1 MLLTASCP
9 LARCPLQIK
18 ITMDALKDILG
29 DAQAYLTA
37 DENKVAVGV
46 VGGATI
52 AAAFTLYMRRGS
64 SKPGT
69 FDIGSGSVDRSMVE
83 TEVRERN
90 LWGFM
95 RALVRRNSALGRICF
110 SRDFISPTL
119 RTRPA
124 GRRSPQRQLHLLH
137 CHFIRISVECIR
149 VTRRRGP
156 SSRSARRIDDLTPA
170 RQHAPPRDSLPATIP
185 LTRRQHPACTPSV
198 GQGLLRRVQHAAA
211 REGCRDR
218 PEGKGRQPG

>member
-1 MLLTASCP
+1 
-9 LARCPLQIK
+9 
-18 ITMDALKDILG
+18 MDALKDILG

-124 GRRSPQRQLHLLH
+124 GRRSPQRQLHLFH

-149 VTRRRGP
+149 VTRRRGA

-170 RQHAPPRDSLPATIP
+170 RPSPRLPPRHRTSHTPTTPGMHDIGRSRTTTTSS
-185 LTRRQHPACTPSV
+185 TRCSA
-198 GQGLLRRVQHAAA
+198 GRV
-211 REGCRDR
+211 
-218 PEGKGRQPG
+218 P

>member
-1 MLLTASCP
+1 
-9 LARCPLQIK
+9 
-18 ITMDALKDILG
+18 MDALKDILG

-64 SKPGT
+64 ESKPGT

-124 GRRSPQRQLHLLH
+124 GRRSPQRQLHLFH
-137 CHFIRISVECIR
+137 RHFIRISVECIR
-149 VTRRRGP
+149 VTRRRGA
-156 SSRSARRIDDLTPA
+156 SSRSARRIDDPDASTP
-170 RQHAPPRDSLPATIP
+170 LPATP
-185 LTRRQHPACTPSV
+185 SPPPHLSRADNTR
-198 GQGLLRRVQHAAA
+198 HA
-211 REGCRDR
+211 RHR
-218 PEGKGRQPG
+218 